1 MMQRLTALVEPVV
14 TREGFELVDLAFRPA
29 GRRHVLAVMID
40 RLGRESYA
48 PPARVTDDET
58 EDLGTVGITDCVKI
72 SKALSPVLD
81 VEDLITQAY
90 TLEVSS
96 PGLDRPLKTPRH
108 FAMAQGL
115 SARIKTRVPV
125 AGESFFIAPI
135 VSAGDEAV
143 TIDVRGTQVE
153 VPYRLIARANLEV
166 QL

>member
-1 MMQRLTALVEPVV
+1 MMQRLAAVVEPVV
-14 TREGFELVDLAFRPA
+14 TREGFELVDMAFRPA
-29 GRRHVLAVMID
+29 GRKHVLAVMID

-48 PPARVTDDET
+48 PPARDESA
-58 EDLGTVGITDCVKI
+58 EDLGTVGIADCVRV

-81 VEDLITQAY
+81 VEDLITTAY

-108 FAMAQGL
+108 FAMARGMA
-115 SARIKTRVPV
+115 ARIKTRVPV
-125 AGESFFIAPI
+125 EGESFFIAPI
-135 VSAGDEAV
+135 VEAGDETV
-143 TIDVRGTQVE
+143 TIEHRGAPLE